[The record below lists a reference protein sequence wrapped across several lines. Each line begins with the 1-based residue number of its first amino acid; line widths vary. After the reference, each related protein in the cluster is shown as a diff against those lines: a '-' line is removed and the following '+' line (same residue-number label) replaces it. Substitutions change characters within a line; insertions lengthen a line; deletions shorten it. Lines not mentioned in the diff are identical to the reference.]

1 MKLMF
6 VSDIHG
12 SLYYCRLMQEIW
24 QAEQPDRLILLG
36 DLLYHGPRNDLPRDY
51 NPKGVI
57 AILNEMKDEILCVR
71 GNCDAEVDQMVLQ
84 FPILADYL
92 MLMLKKR
99 TCIVTHGHIYNK
111 DKLPPMKK
119 GDILLHGHTHLRA
132 LEDMGDYLYINPGSI
147 SLPKGDD
154 VNSYM
159 IYEDGIFT
167 IRDLEGRPIKS
178 MSIFH

>member
-6 VSDIHG
+6 VSDLHG
-12 SLYYCRLMQEIW
+12 SLYYCRLMREIW

-71 GNCDAEVDQMVLQ
+71 GNCEAEVDQMVLQ

-119 GDILLHGHTHLRA
+119 GDILLHGHTHLQA
-132 LEDMGDYLYINPGSI
+132 LEDRGDYLYINPGSI

-167 IRDLEGRPIKS
+167 IRDLEGRSIKS
-178 MSIFH
+178 MTIFH